1 MELFSS
7 SPGAGVSL
15 TNGESGF
22 SVAGRDLEWFNECLL
37 PEIDVLESALC

>member
-1 MELFSS
+1 MKLFSS
-7 SPGAGVSL
+7 SLGAGVSL

-22 SVAGRDLEWFNECLL
+22 SVAGRDMHWFKECLL